1 MEILKITWW
10 YQTTFRKKSEL
21 YGVIFSFGK
30 YKKQVRY
37 QMHELIVSF
46 VLQDYYIF
54 FEYWLGANVRTP
66 LLAIPVQTN
75 WLFEIPDRLC
85 ISFGTRK
92 PHSTTKH
99 AIEKQTELAQAAFI
113 YCNDT
118 KNILSMT
125 EKKPN
130 KNLRSTFA

>member
-1 MEILKITWW
+1 MNCLQ
-10 YQTTFRKKSEL
+10 YYFH
-21 YGVIFSFGK
+21 
-30 YKKQVRY
+30 KKQVRY
-37 QMHELIVSF
+37 QMHELIVSY
-46 VLQDYYIF
+46 VLQDYYNNCKIF
-54 FEYWLGANVRTP
+54 ELCSKALSWGATFEPHCWQFQFR
-66 LLAIPVQTN
+66 IN
-75 WLFEIPDRLC
+75 WLFEVPDRLC

-118 KNILSMT
+118 KNILSMA

-130 KNLRSTFA
+130 KNLRSTFLHKLSLSRKWS

>member
-1 MEILKITWW
+1 MKI
-10 YQTTFRKKSEL
+10 
-21 YGVIFSFGK
+21 VIFGHFSQSQRIK
-30 YKKQVRY
+30 TNYN
-37 QMHELIVSF
+37 HLI
-46 VLQDYYIF
+46 QKM
-54 FEYWLGANVRTP
+54 P
-66 LLAIPVQTN
+66 C
-75 WLFEIPDRLC
+75 LC

-118 KNILSMT
+118 KNILSMA